1 MGTLITE
8 KLVDIE
14 QSMNSVQVE
23 LPKLMGA
30 AAGTG
35 TVSMAQLMH
44 RVRMR

>member
-30 AAGTG
+30 AT
-35 TVSMAQLMH
+35 
-44 RVRMR
+44 MRRWGFWSKR